1 MSKYYTIRFRL
12 HTPRRVARS
21 IEAWF
26 AKHQRPLA
34 WRATYD
40 PYHVWVSEV
49 MAQQTRMEVVAAYFD
64 RFIARFPTI
73 ASLANAA
80 EDDVVAHWSGLG
92 YYRRA
97 RMLHQGARDVI
108 RRFGGSLP
116 RTVDELMTIG
126 GVGRYTAGAIASIA
140 FDERAPIVDGNVDRV
155 LARLYGEED
164 PWRYA
169 EQLAGACTSPRFLN
183 QGLMEI
189 GALICTP
196 RNPECSACPLRT
208 TCVAYATDRIDEL
221 PKKKSNGA
229 TREMRVTLYVVR
241 NRNGEILMRRERGR
255 LMNALFHLPHG
266 DTSLLSGQP
275 FTMRGA
281 KSIGTFR
288 HTITNR
294 RIEFEVRAGS
304 YRTAALGGDY
314 RWIDPNDLGSVPHP
328 SYVAKAL
335 RLARNSS
342 RKSAL

>member
-1 MSKYYTIRFRL
+1 MARTIE
-12 HTPRRVARS
+12 T
-21 IEAWF
+21 WF

-34 WRATYD
+34 WRAKYD
-40 PYHVWVSEV
+40 PYQVWVSEI
-49 MAQQTRMEVVAAYFD
+49 MAQQTRIDVVAAYFG

-73 ASLANAA
+73 DSLARAT

-97 RMLHQGARDVI
+97 RMLHHGATDVI

-116 RTVDELMTIG
+116 RAVDELMTIG
-126 GVGRYTAGAIASIA
+126 GIGRYTAGAIASIA
-140 FDERAPIVDGNVDRV
+140 FDERAPIVDGNVARV

-169 EQLAGACTSPRFLN
+169 EQLVSACTSPRSLN

-196 RNPECSACPLRT
+196 RNADCDACPLRT
-208 TCVAYATDRIDEL
+208 TCVAYATNRVDEL
-221 PKKKSNGA
+221 PAKKRIAA

-241 NRNGEILMRRERGR
+241 NRNGKILMRRERGR
-255 LMNALFHLPHG
+255 LMTSLFHLPHG
-266 DTSLLSGQP
+266 DTSLLSGEP

-294 RIEFEVRAGS
+294 RIEFEVRVGF
-304 YRTAALGGDY
+304 RAALTNDY
-314 RWIDPNDLGSVPHP
+314 RWIDPDDLSSVPHP

-335 RLARNSS
+335 RLARNTV